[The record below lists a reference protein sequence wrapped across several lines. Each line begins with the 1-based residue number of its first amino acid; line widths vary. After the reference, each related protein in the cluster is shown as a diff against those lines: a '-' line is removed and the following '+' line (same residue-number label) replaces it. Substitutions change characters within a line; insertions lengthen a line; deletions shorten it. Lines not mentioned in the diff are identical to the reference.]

1 MPQFK
6 IAEPWTI
13 TTTSL
18 EAFDTLRSN
27 HKLQVKL
34 YKKTKSNPDPPLS
47 YDRDKQEVVGQSL
60 SPEVISSLLKSTGM
74 EFLIEISTVDPKG
87 GISTGR
93 FPAPKSFFN
102 GEQIKEITAYK
113 TVTNNY
119 NNYQYQQP
127 IVDSQ
132 KVGDPL
138 YYNIRISPEP
148 ASQWSYNRTLRRGE
162 YDTVIRMRC
171 TITPDYG
178 TSGFLAFANILNR
191 RA

>member
-1 MPQFK
+1 MPRYK
-6 IAEPWTI
+6 IVEPWTI

-102 GEQIKEITAYK
+102 GEQIKEIIAYK
-113 TVTNNY
+113 TVTNQ
-119 NNYQYQQP
+119 NYQYQRP

-132 KVGDPL
+132 TVGDPL
-138 YYNIRISPEP
+138 YYNLRISPEP
-148 ASQWSYNRTLRRGE
+148 ASQWSYNPTLRRRE
-162 YDTVIRMRC
+162 YQTVIRMRC